1 MNGDEKVHEHDIV
14 KRDRTEGFDLT
25 DPDVPEG
32 TREKAESSE
41 SNLCEKYLTLPLPFL
56 SQDDRGTCAGWSPFD
71 DRYTPKWGRF

>member
-1 MNGDEKVHEHDIV
+1 MGDEKVHEHDIV

-41 SNLCEKYLTLPLPFL
+41 SDLCEKYLTLPFIEVENGIA
-56 SQDDRGTCAGWSPFD
+56 RFK
-71 DRYTPKWGRF
+71 TPRALCSAFFE